1 VYDASCLYHEYG
13 LRGRPL
19 LSSWSWKWSEL
30 LCTIPYTTL
39 PGQDAPAGPPKRVV
53 PSPGNG
59 SGSEVGSSA
68 IRFQTLFAGG

>member
-1 VYDASCLYHEYG
+1 VYDASCL
-13 LRGRPL
+13 
-19 LSSWSWKWSEL
+19 SSWSSAVVVVVVEMVGVAV
-30 LCTIPYTTL
+30 TIPYTTL

-68 IRFQTLFAGG
+68 IRFRTLFAGG